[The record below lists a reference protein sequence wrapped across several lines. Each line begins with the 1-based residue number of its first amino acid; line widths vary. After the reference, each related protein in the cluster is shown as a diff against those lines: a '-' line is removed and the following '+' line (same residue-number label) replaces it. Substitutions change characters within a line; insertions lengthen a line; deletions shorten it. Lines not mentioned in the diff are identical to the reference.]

1 MEQRQKSGAASQ
13 ALFAEAA
20 VMAKSAAERYRRLAT
35 FWQEAGEAT
44 LAGLF
49 TQLAELKAAESA
61 RYAVPEGAA
70 APPASGV
77 TGTTPGHGIP
87 AESEWRTSLLTP
99 YRALS
104 LAVRAEEQA
113 FAHFARRAAEAEDE
127 ATRTLA
133 EDLAHAALDRAAE
146 LRLARRAAFR
156 AEGGRRPALPATL
169 AELAEAEKAWEEEE
183 RTARGE
189 FGRLRALNRRLDRYL
204 EIAANGRD
212 AALVEAAQKRA
223 EALIAELAEHR
234 ARQRP
239 GEGEAGAGAEGED

>member
-1 MEQRQKSGAASQ
+1 MERRQKSGAASQ
-13 ALFAEAA
+13 ALLAEAA
-20 VMAKSAAERYRRLAT
+20 AMAKNAAERYRRLAA

-44 LAGLF
+44 LGGLF
-49 TQLAELKAAESA
+49 AQLAELKAAESA
-61 RYAVPEGAA
+61 RYAVPEGA

-104 LAVRAEEQA
+104 LAVRAEERA

-183 RTARGE
+183 RTTRGE
-189 FGRLRALNRRLDRYL
+189 FGRLRALTRRLDRYL

-223 EALIAELAEHR
+223 EALIAELAERR

-239 GEGEAGAGAEGED
+239 GEGEAGAGAEGAD